1 VELRHLRYF
10 VAVAE
15 QLHFRH
21 AAKIVNVTQPALSQ
35 QIRQLEKELGVV
47 LLERSRHQV
56 RLTPAGKV
64 FYENALGVLRQVDLA
79 AAKARKVDSGDAGT
93 IRIGFIST
101 AAIRVLPD
109 GVKRL
114 QKQVPAA
121 EVELSELASGE
132 QIDGLYREQ
141 LDIGF
146 VHAKLTRDVLGTRI
160 VARDRLIAAVPE
172 SGALARCRRVDIR
185 DLACWPT
192 IMPASHSSSGFHE
205 QVRMAYQMA
214 GVRPEQVHYTR
225 LLQTGLLLV
234 AAGVGVSLV
243 PESFQLMHVRGVA
256 YRRLRVDP
264 PLCEMVAVWRR
275 DNALPL
281 LARFIRCLPE
291 LG

>member
-1 VELRHLRYF
+1 M
-10 VAVAE
+10 
-15 QLHFRH
+15 
-21 AAKIVNVTQPALSQ
+21 
-35 QIRQLEKELGVV
+35 
-47 LLERSRHQV
+47 
-56 RLTPAGKV
+56 
-64 FYENALGVLRQVDLA
+64 
-79 AAKARKVDSGDAGT
+79 
-93 IRIGFIST
+93 
-101 AAIRVLPD
+101 
-109 GVKRL
+109 
-114 QKQVPAA
+114 
-121 EVELSELASGE
+121 
-132 QIDGLYREQ
+132 
-141 LDIGF
+141 
-146 VHAKLTRDVLGTRI
+146 TRDVLGTRI